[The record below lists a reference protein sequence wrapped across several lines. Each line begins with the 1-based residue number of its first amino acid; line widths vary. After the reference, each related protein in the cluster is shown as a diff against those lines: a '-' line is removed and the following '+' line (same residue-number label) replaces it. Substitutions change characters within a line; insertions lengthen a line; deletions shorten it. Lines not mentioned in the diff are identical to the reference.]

1 MIRNR
6 ILQLVAITL
15 CCVVI
20 VGCKPKPVP
29 QAEETPM
36 DSTEATM
43 SQTDSAM
50 TISDTTDSSMTKT
63 IADSLKTEST
73 DKTASPDDNPKE
85 AEAVAK
91 DKNESGVDPTKKDK
105 APESEIADSISQSD
119 TTTTVEM
126 NADSVAI
133 DTTVVDSLWNRLLVD
148 VKIMNDTTLNQ
159 ADSESVNR
167 DSLLEVLKKQKLDS
181 LLIGVI
187 NPPENTNAGSTE
199 SGGWPWWLTV
209 LAGVAG
215 LLFGGLLTWLISKL
229 SRKKESSQDDEKEIK
244 PKLKVKD
251 LSDLDDEKNNKL
263 KDFYKRM
270 IIK

>member
-1 MIRNR
+1 MIEKR
-6 ILQLVAITL
+6 ILQLVAIVL
-15 CCVVI
+15 YCVLI
-20 VGCKPKPVP
+20 VGCQPNKPGQSDERPLSH
-29 QAEETPM
+29 A
-36 DSTEATM
+36 DSVKIN
-43 SQTDSAM
+43 S
-50 TISDTTDSSMTKT
+50 TITDSSMVKT

-73 DKTASPDDNPKE
+73 DITASPDDNPKE

-91 DKNESGVDPTKKDK
+91 DKNEPGVDSTKKDK
-105 APESEIADSISQSD
+105 VPESEIADSISQSD

-187 NPPENTNAGSTE
+187 HPTGNTNAGSTE
-199 SGGWPWWLTV
+199 SAGWPWWLTV

-229 SRKKESSQDDEKEIK
+229 SRKKESSQDDEKENK

-263 KDFYKRM
+263 MDFYKRM